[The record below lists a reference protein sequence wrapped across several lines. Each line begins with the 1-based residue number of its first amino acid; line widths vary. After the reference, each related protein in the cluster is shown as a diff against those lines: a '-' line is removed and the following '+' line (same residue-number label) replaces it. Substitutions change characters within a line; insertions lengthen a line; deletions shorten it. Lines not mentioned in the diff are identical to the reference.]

1 MTIETFVDLRGWFH
15 ERLEA
20 CLSKR
25 GERAA
30 DETQLYLVELL
41 AVRGLRAAPSKAL
54 SAGFPLGK
62 ELCGRPLAMI
72 LAEAATAEGEDRLR
86 LFRGLGDE
94 ALYTAG
100 FFSDHLEHRG
110 ITEDYVVRMG
120 GGAYDTASK
129 LAERSPSEA
138 VRTEV
143 YRELGERFVTFAH
156 VLDDVKESTAF
167 RTPQDIVR
175 LYDKWRRTGSPR
187 IAERLSAEGVYPGR
201 EAKPAL
207 H

>member
-20 CLSKR
+20 CLRKR

-41 AVRGLRAAPSKAL
+41 AVRGLRAAPSKE
-54 SAGFPLGK
+54 

-72 LAEAATAEGEDRLR
+72 LAEAATAEGEDRVR

-143 YRELGERFVTFAH
+143 YRELAERFVTFAH

>member
-15 ERLEA
+15 ERLQA

-30 DETQLYLVELL
+30 GATQHYLVELL
-41 AVRGLRAAPSKAL
+41 AVRGLRAVPSKAV
-54 SAGFPLGK
+54 SEGFPVGK

-72 LAEAATAEGEDRLR
+72 LAEAATAEGEDRVR

-138 VRTEV
+138 VRTDV

>member
-1 MTIETFVDLRGWFH
+1 MPIETFVDLRGWFH

-20 CLSKR
+20 CLRKR
-25 GERAA
+25 SEHVS

-41 AVRGLRAAPSKAL
+41 AVRGLRAVP
-54 SAGFPLGK
+54 GK
-62 ELCGRPLAMI
+62 EEVCGRPLAMI
-72 LAEAATAEGEDRLR
+72 LAHAAEAEGEDRVR

-94 ALYTAG
+94 ALYTVG
-100 FFSDHLEHRG
+100 FFADHLEHRG
-110 ITEDYVVRMG
+110 ITEDYVTRMG

-138 VRTEV
+138 IRSDV
-143 YRELGERFVTFAH
+143 YRELGERFTTFAH

-187 IAERLSAEGVYPGR
+187 IAERLSAEGVYPSH
-201 EAKPAL
+201 ETKPAL